1 MIKTVILDWA
11 GTVVDYGSFAPV
23 EAFRRLFEERGIEAS
38 SKAIRKPMGRMKK
51 DHLRDICSD
60 PDVSAAWQA
69 KYGSAPS
76 ECDIDDM
83 YEAFEPMLFSILHQF
98 AAPVPGALKLIASLR
113 GQGIT
118 IGTTTGYTRPM
129 MDIIAPEAAKHGYSP
144 DSTVTPDE
152 AAEGRPHPWMIFRNA
167 ERLGTYPMS
176 AIVKCGDTEADMREG
191 RNAGVWSVG
200 VIFGG
205 NEIGLTQAETAALTP
220 AEKERLFVEVSE
232 RLMQAGAHYIIRE
245 IGELDGIISHIN
257 ERMKE
262 GEQP

>member
-38 SKAIRKPMGRMKK
+38 AKAIRKPMGRMKK

-60 PDVSAAWQA
+60 PEVAAAWEA
-69 KYGSAPS
+69 KYGSAPNES
-76 ECDIDDM
+76 DIDEM
-83 YEAFEPMLFSILHQF
+83 YEKFEPMLFSILHHY
-98 AAPVPGALKLIASLR
+98 ATPVPGALKLIERLR
-113 GQGIT
+113 EQGIK

-129 MDIIAPEAAKHGYSP
+129 MDIIAPEAAKQGYSP

-176 AIVKCGDTEADMREG
+176 HIVKCGDTEADMREG

-205 NEIGLTQAETAALTP
+205 NEIGLTQAETEALT
-220 AEKERLFVEVSE
+220 AGEKERLFVEVSE
-232 RLMQAGAHYIIRE
+232 RLMQAGAHFIIRE
-245 IGELDGIISHIN
+245 IGELDGVIAHIN
-257 ERMKE
+257 ERLQA
-262 GEQP
+262 GERP